1 MEVFLFV
8 IIPLVLFVGSILGLV
23 SYSKVK
29 NIEVRL
35 LAIERKL
42 NGIKD
47 QQDIT
52 VEKDEP
58 ADFAEP
64 EPQVSKVSSLHAPTE
79 SGWNNDSD
87 KDDLSTITYPAPH
100 ATKDESYI
108 SSKTAIDWAALVQQ
122 YWMVVLGGVCLVFAG
137 VFLVRYSIEHGFL
150 GPSARVISGLIFGT
164 GLIVGCR

>member
-8 IIPLVLFVGSILGLV
+8 IIPLVLFIGSIPGLV

-52 VEKDEP
+52 VGKDEA
-58 ADFAEP
+58 ADFTAP
-64 EPQVSKVSSLHAPTE
+64 VPQVSKVSSL
-79 SGWNNDSD
+79 
-87 KDDLSTITYPAPH
+87 DDPQNQAGIMIL
-100 ATKDESYI
+100 TKVI
-108 SSKTAIDWAALVQQ
+108 
-122 YWMVVLGGVCLVFAG
+122 
-137 VFLVRYSIEHGFL
+137 FLL
-150 GPSARVISGLIFGT
+150 
-164 GLIVGCR
+164 